1 MNTVKYWALLVLN
14 KCDDDAIVKECCS
27 AEKIKELTN
36 KPPKKLSHV
45 SLCVN
50 DFKAENEPTVLT
62 NIGNV
67 IQWLILSDV
76 QMISIFD
83 QEGLFKNNTQ
93 RLSKH
98 LEQRISGHKIENNT
112 KQNQITITSKKD
124 EKMRVTLSFMS
135 K

>member
-14 KCDDDAIVKECCS
+14 KFDDDSIVKECCS

-36 KPPKKLSHV
+36 KQPKKLSHV

-50 DFKAENEPTVLT
+50 DFKAENEPTVLA

-76 QMISIFD
+76 KMISIFD
-83 QEGLFKNNTQ
+83 QEGLFKSNTQ

-98 LEQRISGHKIENNT
+98 LEQRISGLKIENDT

-124 EKMRVTLSFMS
+124 EKMRVAISFMS

>member
-1 MNTVKYWALLVLN
+1 MNTIKYWALLVLN
-14 KCDDDAIVKECCS
+14 KFDNDSIVKECCS
-27 AEKIKELTN
+27 TEKITELTN
-36 KPPKKLSHV
+36 KTPKKLSHV

-50 DFKAENEPTVLT
+50 DFKVENEPTVLS

-98 LEQRISGHKIENNT
+98 LEQRISGHKIEDDT
-112 KQNQITITSKKD
+112 KQKLITITSKKD
-124 EKMRVTLSFMS
+124 EKMRVTISFMS

>member
-1 MNTVKYWALLVLN
+1 MIYSVLFVWRFIGIRYTYFMNTIKYWALLVLN
-14 KCDDDAIVKECCS
+14 KFDNDAIVKECCS

-36 KPPKKLSHV
+36 KTPKKLSHV

-50 DFKAENEPTVLT
+50 DFKAENEPTVLS
-62 NIGNV
+62 NMGNV

-83 QEGLFKNNTQ
+83 QEGLFKKNTQ

-98 LEQRISGHKIENNT
+98 LEQRISGHNIEHDT
-112 KQNQITITSKKD
+112 KQK
-124 EKMRVTLSFMS
+124 
-135 K
+135 